1 MVASTSGTVTVGQY
15 EIGKQTKDI
24 QKMIGFCPQH
34 NVLFEDLTVGEH
46 IVLFS
51 RLKGKSMPQ
60 AKREMERYVAGLQ
73 LEEKLHSRV
82 STLSGG
88 MKRKLCTGIAFAGGA
103 PLVLFDEP
111 TAGLDPRARRAI
123 WDLMQTEKE
132 ERTIILS
139 THYMDEAD
147 LMGDRVALL
156 NKGQLVCFGSPHFL
170 KQIYPSGY
178 RLVSGFCTF
187 TCVG

>member
-1 MVASTSGTVTVGQY
+1 MVGNY
-15 EIGKQTKDI
+15 DIRKQTKDI
-24 QKMIGFCPQH
+24 QKMIGICPQH

-46 IVLFS
+46 IILFS
-51 RLKGKSMPQ
+51 RLKGKTMLQ
-60 AKREMERYVAGLQ
+60 ARREMERYIAGLQ
-73 LEEKLHSRV
+73 LEEKLNSRV

-88 MKRKLCTGIAFAGGA
+88 MKRKLCTGIAFAGGS

-123 WDLMQTEKE
+123 WDLMQIEKG

-147 LMGDRVALL
+147 LMGDRIAIL
-156 NKGQLVCFGSPHFL
+156 NKGELICYGSPHFL
-170 KQIYPSGY
+170 KQMYPSGY
-178 RLVSGFCTF
+178 RLVSDGAS
-187 TCVG
+187 GSEGGG